1 MYIIEA
7 KLSRMESIMTWA
19 KENYDL
25 ITLMVGFVGVVIAF
39 INLICVIKK
48 KKKGHESERTDIR

>member
-1 MYIIEA
+1 
-7 KLSRMESIMTWA
+7 MESIMTWA

-48 KKKGHESERTDIR
+48 KKKGHESERTDIG

>member
-39 INLICVIKK
+39 IN
-48 KKKGHESERTDIR
+48 RYA